1 MRSYFP
7 HACKYGMWWHLLR
20 EIGCSTFWGAAAVF
34 SVPGCRSVTILRFVI
49 VLPGTVPLIEFHIA
63 KDADRGNPV

>member
-1 MRSYFP
+1 MRSCFR
-7 HACKYGMWWHLLR
+7 HACKYGMWWLLLR
-20 EIGCSTFWGAAAVF
+20 EIGCSTFLGAAAVF
-34 SVPGCRSVTILRFVI
+34 SVPGCQSVTPLRFVI